1 MGVSA
6 LRRDGLQPVPIVSM
20 FRGQSTISVDAK
32 GRLAVPT
39 RVRELLST
47 LSSQDLVITLN
58 PWDLALWLYPIA
70 EWLLIEAKL
79 GGLSD
84 FDRQSRRTKQIMRG
98 YATDCVCDG
107 QGRVLLP
114 PQLREIAGID
124 KQVALLGQGNK
135 LEIWNAATWAAER
148 DKWLRDVADGADA
161 SSSAGLESLSL

>member
-1 MGVSA
+1 MGIFA
-6 LRRDGLQPVPIVSM
+6 LRGDGQQPVPVVSM

-47 LSSQDLVITLN
+47 LPGPDLVITLN
-58 PWDLALWLYPIA
+58 PWDLALWLYPLA
-70 EWLLIEAKL
+70 EWLLIETKL

-98 YATDCVCDG
+98 YATDCACDG

-135 LEIWNAATWAAER
+135 LEIWNAETWAAER

-161 SSSAGLESLSL
+161 SSSASLESLSL

>member
-1 MGVSA
+1 
-6 LRRDGLQPVPIVSM
+6 M

-47 LSSQDLVITLN
+47 LPSPDLVITLN
-58 PWDLALWLYPIA
+58 PWDLALWLYPLA
-70 EWLLIEAKL
+70 EWLLIETKL

-84 FDRQSRRTKQIMRG
+84 FDRQSRRTKQIMHG
-98 YATDCVCDG
+98 YATDCACDG

-124 KQVALLGQGNK
+124 KQVTLLGQGNK
-135 LEIWNAATWAAER
+135 LEIWDTATWAAER
-148 DKWLRDVADGADA
+148 DKWLRDVADGVDA
-161 SSSAGLESLSL
+161 SSSASLESLSL